1 MHAVGAAFDQLR
13 TDAGPLLAAAVWTAA
28 PSQSTLLVLVPILFV
43 ALWRRVMGNGPRS
56 SVSAEQR
63 VRTGE

>member
-1 MHAVGAAFDQLR
+1 MHAVEVAFDQFR

-28 PSQSTLLVLVPILFV
+28 PSLSTLLVLVPILFV
-43 ALWRRVMGNGPRS
+43 ALWRRVMGNGTGS
-56 SVSAEQR
+56 SVCAGQR